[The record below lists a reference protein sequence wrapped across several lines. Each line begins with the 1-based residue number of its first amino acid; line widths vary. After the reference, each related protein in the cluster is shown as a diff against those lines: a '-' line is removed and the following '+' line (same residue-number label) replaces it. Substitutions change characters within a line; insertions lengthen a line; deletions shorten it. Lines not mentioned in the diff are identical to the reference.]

1 MYLRFICA
9 LKAIEMIRT
18 LILSAAALLF
28 LPFAGKAQSTE
39 GKPKLVVGIVID
51 QLRTDYLFR
60 FEDGYSEGGFKR
72 LMREGFFC
80 ANNHFSYMPTYTGPG
95 HASVYTGTT
104 PSGHGIVSNNWYDPR
119 DQTER
124 YCVEDKS
131 VRTVGISNANGQMSP
146 FNLKASTITDE
157 LMLHWNQ
164 RSIVTG
170 MSIKDRG
177 AILPAGH
184 LGEAYWYSKGKFITS
199 SFYMEELPPWV
210 DEFNDRALPEK
221 YLDKGW
227 DLLLPAE
234 KYAAS
239 EPDDSPYEYTYAGE
253 GAPVFPRDLRSLVE
267 ANGFDKVFKNSPSC
281 NTFLLDFAKAAV
293 EGRGMG
299 DDDITDFLTVS
310 FSSTDHLG
318 HDMGIRSMEVH
329 DMYLRLD
336 RDLAEFFEYLDGK
349 IGKGEYTV
357 FLTSDHG
364 AADVPQFNVDLGMP
378 GGYIQKTNIDS
389 LVRSSLSEIY
399 KDGAGFVKK
408 AGRGGIYLN
417 RIAVAKSGAAY
428 GEVCNYIASMLRNI
442 EGVYNAYPA
451 EAVMNN
457 GGSSEF
463 PVRAV
468 SRGLYPSL
476 AADVVIVSDNGWISY
491 GPVGTT
497 HGSPWAYDTHVPLIF
512 FGKGIAQ
519 GVTYRETNIR
529 DIAPTLSMMLKIGLP
544 SAATGAPI
552 YEAIEE

>member
-1 MYLRFICA
+1 
-9 LKAIEMIRT
+9 MIRT
-18 LILSAAALLF
+18 PILFAAALLF
-28 LPFAGKAQSTE
+28 SPFAGKAQSTQ

-51 QLRTDYLFR
+51 QLRTDYLYR

-80 ANNHFSYMPTYTGPG
+80 ANHHFSFMPTYTGPG

-119 DQTER
+119 DQTDM

-131 VRTVGISNANGQMSP
+131 VRTTGIANADGQMSP
-146 FNLKASTITDE
+146 LNLKSSTITDE
-157 LMLHWNQ
+157 LMLHWNM

-170 MSIKDRG
+170 VSIKDRG

-199 SFYMEELPPWV
+199 SYYMDELPAWV
-210 DEFNDRALPEK
+210 DEFNARSLPEK
-221 YLDKGW
+221 YVDNGW
-227 DLLLPAE
+227 DLLLPEE

-239 EPDDSPYEYTYAGE
+239 QPDDSPYEATMAGE
-253 GAPVFPRDLRSLVE
+253 DAPVFPRDLQSFVKDS
-267 ANGFDKVFKNSPSC
+267 GFDNVFKNSPSC
-281 NTFLLDFAKAAV
+281 NTFVLDFAIAAM
-293 EGRGMG
+293 EGRNMG
-299 DDDITDFLTVS
+299 SDDITDFLTVS
-310 FSSTDHLG
+310 FSSTDYLG
-318 HDMGIRSMEVH
+318 HAMGTRSREVQ

-336 RDLAEFFEYLDGK
+336 RDLAEFFEYLDEN

-364 AADVPQFNVDLGMP
+364 AADVPQFNSDLGMP
-378 GGYIQKTNIDS
+378 GGYIVKFNLDS
-389 LVRSSLSEIY
+389 LVKTALNEVY
-399 KDGAGFVKK
+399 PEGEGFVKK
-408 AGRGGIYLN
+408 TGRGGIYLN
-417 RIAVAKSGAAY
+417 RTAIAKSGAAY
-428 GEVCNYIASMLRNI
+428 SEVCNYIAALIRNI

-451 EAVMNN
+451 EAVMNG
-457 GGSSEF
+457 GGSHEF
-463 PVRAV
+463 PIRAL

-497 HGSPWAYDTHVPLIF
+497 HGSPWTYDTHVPLIF

-544 SAATGAPI
+544 SAATGVPVQ
-552 YEAIEE
+552 EAIAE